1 MSPEY
6 SIQTSTFCALVSP
19 SSRQISATSSGAS
32 LSRTK
37 AGTSTITAVTSSMS
51 FIALVTCV
59 QKTRGTTSTLSC
71 ATSRSEKVAAPSPPY
86 DQTTAGP
93 SQMFTPTSPSEP
105 STEQALLSYS
115 PPSIPSSQRTVHIA
129 SVTNLSLPSWVPDWR
144 ILPLHLIGSP
154 ETPHRATGDTKPRL
168 DIDEQAGMLHIVGR
182 AGASTRSPAIGGP
195 STATRLTCAARNRAA
210 SSRSGTSG
218 ATYADSRRTPWRR
231 STPGVR
237 GQPSLRWCRR

>member
-129 SVTNLSLPSWVPDWR
+129 SVTNLSLYPP
-144 ILPLHLIGSP
+144 GSP
-154 ETPHRATGDTKPRL
+154 T
-168 DIDEQAGMLHIVGR
+168 
-182 AGASTRSPAIGGP
+182 GASCP
-195 STATRLTCAARNRAA
+195 STSSDPLRLHTVLQAILSRALT
-210 SSRSGTSG
+210 SMSRPECYTSWAG
-218 ATYADSRRTPWRR
+218 PAHRHGRPPLVDL
-231 STPGVR
+231 
-237 GQPSLRWCRR
+237 LRQRV